1 MSGKDDVS
9 PKGASPQSQGAHF
22 RRRDSSATT
31 LRMSHAEIMRLLAE
45 REAVPTPRTPPTHAM
60 PPATTTGKTTEQE
73 VVIDIDEA
81 SWEGLEPVSAT
92 ALPSAL
98 PTARLPATALPPDA
112 KPTAVAMEAYFA
124 EGNYEAAMVVAEA
137 LLERDPNHAAARE
150 CLERCDLMLVSSYT
164 TDLVQ
169 LTRVP
174 MLTVSGPELGTLL
187 LSPEKATILAL
198 VDGKRTIE
206 DILVASGSGKLEG
219 LRTLAELAIL
229 HAIDL

>member
-1 MSGKDDVS
+1 MSAKDDVS
-9 PKGASPQSQGAHF
+9 PKGLMPQSEGAPL

-31 LRMSHAEIMRLLAE
+31 LRMSHTEIMRLLAE
-45 REAVPTPRTPPTHAM
+45 REAVPTPRTPPTRAM
-60 PPATTTGKTTEQE
+60 PPATTTGKTNAQE

-81 SWEGLEPVSAT
+81 SWEGLEPVSAVT
-92 ALPSAL
+92 LPAAL
-98 PTARLPATALPPDA
+98 PTTPAPLAPAPEA
-112 KPTAVAMEAYFA
+112 KPTAVAMEAFFA

-150 CLERCDLMLVSSYT
+150 CLERCDLVLVTSYT

-174 MLTVSGPELGTLL
+174 VLTVSGPALGTAP
-187 LSPEKATILAL
+187 LSPEKSAILAL

-206 DILVASGSGKLEG
+206 DILKASGAAKLEG
-219 LRTLAELAIL
+219 LRALAELAIL
-229 HAIDL
+229 HAIDF

>member
-1 MSGKDDVS
+1 
-9 PKGASPQSQGAHF
+9 
-22 RRRDSSATT
+22 
-31 LRMSHAEIMRLLAE
+31 MSHTEIMRLLAE
-45 REAVPTPRTPPTHAM
+45 REAVPTPRTPPTRAM
-60 PPATTTGKTTEQE
+60 PPATTTGKTTAQE

-81 SWEGLEPVSAT
+81 SWEGLEPVSAV
-92 ALPSAL
+92 ALPVAL
-98 PTARLPATALPPDA
+98 PTTPAPLAMAPEA

-150 CLERCDLMLVSSYT
+150 CLERCDLVLVTSYT

-174 MLTVSGPELGTLL
+174 VLTVSGPELGTPP
-187 LSPEKATILAL
+187 LSPEKSAILAL

-206 DILVASGSGKLEG
+206 DILAASGAAKLEG
-219 LRTLAELAIL
+219 LRALAELAIL
-229 HAIDL
+229 HAIDF